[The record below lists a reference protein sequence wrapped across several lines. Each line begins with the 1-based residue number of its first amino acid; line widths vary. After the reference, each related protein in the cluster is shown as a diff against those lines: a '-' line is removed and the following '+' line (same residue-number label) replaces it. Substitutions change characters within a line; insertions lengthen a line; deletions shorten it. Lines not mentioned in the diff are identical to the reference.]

1 MGDLSKDFSMYEFD
15 CHDGTQVPDQYKTNV
30 LRLVNEVL
38 QPLRDITG
46 SPIHVHSGYR
56 TVSYNRACGGVARSQ
71 HLVAKAADLSIDG
84 MEPDDVNKLA
94 FGFMAA
100 RHTFYKSGGG
110 VGWYNTF
117 THVDIRDGID
127 LKRWGKPE

>member
-15 CHDGTQVPDQYKTNV
+15 CHDGTKVPDQYKTNV

-56 TVSYNRACGGVARSQ
+56 TVSYNRACGGVVRSQ
-71 HLVAKAADLSIDG
+71 HLVAKAADISIDG
-84 MEPDDVNKLA
+84 MDADYVNALMY
-94 FGFMAA
+94 GFMMA
-100 RHTFYKSGGG
+100 RHTYYKQGGG
-110 VGWYNTF
+110 VGWYKGF
-117 THVDIRDGID
+117 THVDIRDGD
-127 LKRWGKPE
+127 HLSFWGKP